1 MLRRSGSVDE
11 FSKQFMALSCR
22 DPSITEPQQIQLFIT
37 GLGDPLRTDVAL
49 QQPST
54 LDDAVIFARAYEQRN
69 ASRDTGQPQSA
80 RGGGRFAN
88 RTTTQP
94 TAPSPTASAGSST
107 ATNVKPASSVV
118 RLSPTEIAQQRK
130 DNMCFHCDELFTQ
143 GHKQQCK
150 QLFVIEVL
158 GDDDETDPPPLDTKP
173 TISIAALTG
182 IQPCKGRT
190 MQVFVTIHG
199 TVLRALLD
207 SGSTHNFVDSEAAA
221 RAGIVFGTQAG
232 LSVAVANGDHVSSSG
247 CCNNLKIFI
256 AGDEFIINCYGLA
269 LGSYDMVLGV

>member
-1 MLRRSGSVDE
+1 
-11 FSKQFMALSCR
+11 MALSCR

-94 TAPSPTASAGSST
+94 MAPSPTATVGSST

-118 RLSPTEIAQQRK
+118 RLSPTEIAQRRK

-182 IQPCKGRT
+182 IQPRKGRT

-199 TVLRALLD
+199 KGYARLR
-207 SGSTHNFVDSEAAA
+207 VDAQF
-221 RAGIVFGTQAG
+221 R
-232 LSVAVANGDHVSSSG
+232 
-247 CCNNLKIFI
+247 
-256 AGDEFIINCYGLA
+256 
-269 LGSYDMVLGV
+269 